1 MAEEIRITID
11 EFRDVLFQ
19 KLIKHGASEEEAKK
33 TSEIFALNVADGVIS
48 HSSLRVWRLLS
59 HYDNGLVV
67 PGRMP
72 VFVSGTGAVARYDGN
87 GTSGVLSASF
97 CMEKA
102 CELADRFGIGMV
114 ALRNANHW
122 MRGGYYG
129 HLAADRGKVAIC
141 WTNTRANLPSWGS
154 KVSNIGNNPFVMAV
168 PGKDGKHLVLDSA
181 MSQFSNGKLEVMR
194 RAGKLLPV
202 DGGYDQEGNLT
213 RVPGDIEKTRRPIPM
228 GFWKGS
234 SMSILLD
241 ACAAILSDGLNTASI
256 ERKMQKDGT
265 DEAFLCQIFIAIAP
279 EALGESRLE
288 EIEESILDSVH
299 NAQPVKEGSPSRC
312 PGERV
317 FRDREAAFREG
328 ILVPAES
335 WKQILEL

>member
-11 EFRDVLFQ
+11 EFREVLYQ
-19 KLIKHGASEEEAKK
+19 KLIKHGAPEDEAKK
-33 TSEIFALNVADGVIS
+33 TADIFALNAADGVIS
-48 HSSLRVWRLLS
+48 HSILRVWRLVS
-59 HYDNGLVV
+59 HYDCGLIV

-72 VFVSGTGAVARYDGN
+72 LFVSGTGAVARYDGN

-102 CELADRFGIGMV
+102 CELADSFGIGLV

-168 PGKDGKHLVLDSA
+168 PGKDGRHLVLDSA
-181 MSQFSNGKLEVMR
+181 MAQFSNGKLEVMR

-202 DGGYDQEGNLT
+202 DGGYDEEGNLT
-213 RVPGDIEKTRRPIPM
+213 KVPGDIEKTRRPIPM

-241 ACAAILSDGLNTASI
+241 ACAAILSDGLNTDSI
-256 ERKMQKDGT
+256 ERKMQKDKT
-265 DEAFLCQIFIAIAP
+265 DEAYMCQIFIAIDP
-279 EALGESRLE
+279 KALGECRLE
-288 EIEESILDSVH
+288 EIEAAIMDSVH
-299 NAQPVKEGSPSRC
+299 NAAPVKEGSPSRC

-317 FRDREAAFREG
+317 FRDRETALKEG
-328 ILVPAES
+328 ITVPAES
-335 WKQILEL
+335 WKQILAL

>member
-11 EFRDVLFQ
+11 EFRDVLYQ
-19 KLIKHGASEEEAKK
+19 KLIKHGATESEASK
-33 TSEIFALNVADGVIS
+33 TADIFAVNAADGVIS
-48 HSSLRVWRLLS
+48 HSVLRVWRLIS
-59 HYDNGLVV
+59 HYDCGLVV
-67 PGRMP
+67 SGRMP
-72 VFVSGTGAVARYDGN
+72 VFVSGTGAVERYDGN
-87 GTSGVLSASF
+87 GSSGVISASF
-97 CMEKA
+97 CMERA

-154 KVSNIGNNPFVMAV
+154 MVSNIGNNPFVMAV
-168 PGKDGKHLVLDSA
+168 PSGDGNHLVLDSA

-213 RVPGDIEKTRRPIPM
+213 KVPGDIEKTRRPIPM

-234 SMSILLD
+234 SMAILLD
-241 ACAAILSDGLNTASI
+241 ACSAILSDGLNTAEI
-256 ERKMQKDGT
+256 ESKMQKEGT
-265 DEAFLCQIFIAIAP
+265 DESYLCQIFIAIDP
-279 EALGESRLE
+279 KALGDCRLK
-288 EIEESILDSVH
+288 EIETSIRESVH
-299 NAQPVKEGSPSRC
+299 NARPVREGSPSRC

-317 FRDREAAFREG
+317 FHDRKKAYREG
-328 ILVPAES
+328 ILIPAES
-335 WKQILEL
+335 WDQILSL

>member
-48 HSSLRVWRLLS
+48 HSILRVWRLLS

-72 VFVSGTGAVARYDGN
+72 VFVSGTCAVARYDGN

>member
-1 MAEEIRITID
+1 MAEEIRITIN
-11 EFRDVLFQ
+11 EFRDVLYQ
-19 KLIKHGASEEEAKK
+19 KLIKHGAPEDEAKK
-33 TSEIFALNVADGVIS
+33 TADIFALNAADGVIS
-48 HSSLRVWRLLS
+48 HSILRVWRLVS
-59 HYDNGLVV
+59 HYDCGLVV

-72 VFVSGTGAVARYDGN
+72 LFVSGTGAVARYDGN

-102 CELADRFGIGMV
+102 CELADSFGIGLV

-168 PGKDGKHLVLDSA
+168 PGKDGRHLVLDSA
-181 MSQFSNGKLEVMR
+181 MAQFSNGKLEVMR

-202 DGGYDQEGNLT
+202 DGGYDEEGNLT
-213 RVPGDIEKTRRPIPM
+213 KVPGDIEKTRRPIPM

-241 ACAAILSDGLNTASI
+241 ACAAILSDGLNTDSI
-256 ERKMQKDGT
+256 ERKMQRDKT
-265 DEAFLCQIFIAIAP
+265 DEAYMCQIFIAIDP
-279 EALGESRLE
+279 KALGECRLE
-288 EIEESILDSVH
+288 EIEAAIMDSVH
-299 NAQPVKEGSPSRC
+299 NAAPVKEGSPSRC

-317 FRDREAAFREG
+317 YRDRETALKEG
-328 ILVPAES
+328 ITVPAES
-335 WKQILEL
+335 WKQILAL

>member
-48 HSSLRVWRLLS
+48 HSILRVWRLLS

-72 VFVSGTGAVARYDGN
+72 VFVSGTGAVARYDGS

>member
-19 KLIKHGASEEEAKK
+19 KLIKHGAFEEEAKK
-33 TSEIFALNVADGVIS
+33 TSEIFAINAADGVIS
-48 HSSLRVWRLLS
+48 HSILRVWRLLS
-59 HYDNGLVV
+59 HYDCGLVV

-129 HLAADRGKVAIC
+129 HLAADKGKVAIC

-154 KVSNIGNNPFVMAV
+154 MVSNIGNNPFVMAV
-168 PGKDGKHLVLDSA
+168 PGKDGRHLVLDSA

-202 DGGYDQEGNLT
+202 DGGYDEEGKLT

-265 DEAFLCQIFIAIAP
+265 DEAYLCQIFIAIAP

-288 EIEESILDSVH
+288 EIEASILDSVH
-299 NAQPVKEGSPSRC
+299 NAQPVKEGYPSRC

-317 FRDREAAFREG
+317 FRDREAALKDG
-328 ILVPAES
+328 IMVPAES

>member
-1 MAEEIRITID
+1 MAEEVRISVD
-11 EFRDVLFQ
+11 EFRKTVSE
-19 KLIKHGASEEEAKK
+19 KLLEHGATPAEAEK
-33 TSEIFALNVADGVIS
+33 TADIFAINAADGVIS
-48 HSSLRVWRLLS
+48 HSVLRLWRLVS
-59 HYDNGLVV
+59 HYDCGLVV

-72 VFVSGTGAVARYDGN
+72 VFVSGSGAVARYDGN
-87 GTSGVLSASF
+87 GTSGVISASF

-102 CELADRFGIGMV
+102 CELADSFGIGLV

-129 HLAADRGKVAIC
+129 HLAADRGKVGIC

-181 MSQFSNGKLEVMR
+181 MSQFSNGKLEVTR

-202 DGGYDQEGNLT
+202 EGGYDEDGNLT
-213 RVPGDIEKTRRPIPM
+213 KVPGDIEKTRRPIPM

-234 SMSILLD
+234 SMAILLD
-241 ACAAILSDGLNTASI
+241 ACAAMLSDGLDTASI
-256 ERKMQKDGT
+256 ERKMIQEGT
-265 DEAFLCQIFIAIAP
+265 DEAYLCQIFIAIDP
-279 EALGESRLE
+279 KALGESHME
-288 EIEESILDSVH
+288 EIENSIRENVR

-317 FRDREAAFREG
+317 FRDRETAYKEG
-328 ILVPAES
+328 ITVPAES

>member
-11 EFRDVLFQ
+11 EFRDVLYQ
-19 KLIKHGASEEEAKK
+19 KLIKHGALQEEAKK
-33 TSEIFALNVADGVIS
+33 TSEIFALNAADGVIS
-48 HSSLRVWRLLS
+48 HSVLRVWRLLS

-129 HLAADRGKVAIC
+129 HLAADKGKVSIC

-288 EIEESILDSVH
+288 EIEASILDSVH

>member
-11 EFRDVLFQ
+11 EFRDVLYQ
-19 KLIKHGASEEEAKK
+19 KLIKHGALQEEAKK
-33 TSEIFALNVADGVIS
+33 TSEIFALNAADGVIS
-48 HSSLRVWRLLS
+48 HSVLRVWRLLS

-102 CELADRFGIGMV
+102 CELADRFGIGLV

-129 HLAADRGKVAIC
+129 HLAADKGKVAIC

-317 FRDREAAFREG
+317 FRDREAAFRDG

>member
-11 EFRDVLFQ
+11 EFREVLYQ
-19 KLIKHGASEEEAKK
+19 KLIKHGAPEDEARK
-33 TSEIFALNVADGVIS
+33 TADIFALNAADGVIS
-48 HSSLRVWRLLS
+48 HSILRVWRLVS
-59 HYDNGLVV
+59 HYDCGLIV

-72 VFVSGTGAVARYDGN
+72 LFVSGTGAVARYDGN

-102 CELADRFGIGMV
+102 CELADSFGIGMV

-168 PGKDGKHLVLDSA
+168 PGKDGRHLVLDSA
-181 MSQFSNGKLEVMR
+181 MAQFSNGKLEVMR

-202 DGGYDQEGNLT
+202 DGGYDEEGNLT

-241 ACAAILSDGLNTASI
+241 ACAAILSDGLNTDSI
-256 ERKMQKDGT
+256 ERKMQRDKT
-265 DEAFLCQIFIAIAP
+265 DEAYMCQIFIAIDP
-279 EALGESRLE
+279 KALGECRLE
-288 EIEESILDSVH
+288 EIEAAIMDSVH
-299 NAQPVKEGSPSRC
+299 NATPVKEGSPSRC

-317 FRDREAAFREG
+317 YRDREAAMKEG
-328 ILVPAES
+328 IMVPAES
-335 WKQILEL
+335 WKQILAL

>member
-1 MAEEIRITID
+1 MAEETRITID
-11 EFRDVLFQ
+11 EFRDVLYQ
-19 KLIKHGASEEEAKK
+19 KLIKHGALQEEAKK
-33 TSEIFALNVADGVIS
+33 TSEIFALNAADGVIS
-48 HSSLRVWRLLS
+48 HSVLRVWRLLS

-122 MRGGYYG
+122 MRGGDYG
-129 HLAADRGKVAIC
+129 HLAADKGKVAIC

-213 RVPGDIEKTRRPIPM
+213 RVPGDIEKTRRSIPM

-288 EIEESILDSVH
+288 EIEASILDSVH

-335 WKQILEL
+335 WKKILEL